1 MYRAQTHDIQVTVEP
16 FYLAEESDPKNAQF
30 LWAYTIEIAN
40 LGSQTVRL
48 RSRHWRIVD
57 ALGREEEVRGLGVVG
72 EQPVLAPG
80 ERFEY
85 TSGCPLRTPSGM
97 MRGSYEMENLD
108 GGRFD
113 IEIPAFS
120 LDIPGMRRSIN

>member
-1 MYRAQTHDIQVTVEP
+1 MYRALTHDIQVTVEP
-16 FYLAEESDPKNAQF
+16 FYLAEESDPQANQF
-30 LWAYTIEIAN
+30 LWAYTVEIVN
-40 LGSQTVRL
+40 LGQETVRL
-48 RSRHWRIVD
+48 RARHWRIVD

-97 MRGSYEMENLD
+97 MRGTYEMEDLE

-113 IEIPAFS
+113 IAIPAFS
-120 LDIPGMRRSIN
+120 LDIPGEQRSIN